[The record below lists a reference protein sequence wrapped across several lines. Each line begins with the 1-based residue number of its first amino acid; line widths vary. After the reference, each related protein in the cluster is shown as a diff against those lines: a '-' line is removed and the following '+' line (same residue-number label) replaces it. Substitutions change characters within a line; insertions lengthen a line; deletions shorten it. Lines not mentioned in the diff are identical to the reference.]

1 MVQYKML
8 FGEMKMESN
17 ANTSSKAYKEIPY
30 ILGIWIVAFLFILH
44 FSSSTTLFK
53 PDCFGFDSAFF
64 QSIGKLW
71 LEGIIPY
78 RDFFDH
84 KGPLLFMI
92 NALGYVFP
100 NTRLGLFLV
109 QSAFFSISLTLA
121 YLTLRQFINP
131 KYSVVILLVMILYLG
146 MVFGEG
152 NLSEEYSLT
161 FVFCM
166 LLFQAKWLKNQKKA
180 MVEKSAISHPK
191 IYSFIYGF
199 CVMTIA
205 LIRINNALIPCI
217 GILCIVWFLAR
228 QKQWKMI
235 LQNALF
241 VIFGAL
247 VVFVPVAGYFYM
259 NNAFVSFINGTF
271 LFNLSYSRVHAS
283 LPTITNSTLFYST
296 PVLLSWFIGL
306 YLLFKKELY
315 KSVFLFVT
323 GALTAYMCLGGN
335 SYAHYFI
342 NAAPLIPIAFCL
354 FMSSSENINLN
365 SKLNKFIQYSVV
377 LTLIVVFVY
386 NINLRAE
393 IIPYNPSVIEAGYA
407 NIQDSHWRNI
417 IDQIPEDD
425 ISDVAVYNLSNDAC
439 PIFILTDLK
448 PIYPNS
454 VLTEWH
460 AEVDPSIIT
469 KYVEFLKSDKPKW
482 ILCEDVE
489 NEKVVSLLDSSYELT
504 YSYDYEDSRILL
516 YRIKD

>member
-1 MVQYKML
+1 M
-8 FGEMKMESN
+8 GCISN
-17 ANTSSKAYKEIPY
+17 TRSKAHNETPY

-84 KGPLLFMI
+84 KGPVLFMI

-109 QSAFFSISLTLA
+109 QSTFFSISLSLV
-121 YLTLRQFINP
+121 YLTLRQFINR
-131 KYSVVILLVMILYLG
+131 KFSVIILVVMILYLG

-152 NLSEEYSLT
+152 NLSEEYSLP
-161 FVFCM
+161 FIFCM
-166 LLFQAKWLKNQKKA
+166 LLFQAKWLKNQKIA
-180 MVEKSAISHPK
+180 RAEKSAISHPK
-191 IYSFIYGF
+191 IYSFIYGLCF
-199 CVMTIA
+199 MMIA
-205 LIRINNALIPCI
+205 FIRINNALIPCV
-217 GILCIVWFLAR
+217 GIVCIVWFLAR

-235 LQNALF
+235 FQNALF

-247 VVFVPVAGYFYM
+247 VVFVPVAAYFYI

-271 LFNLSYSRVHAS
+271 LFSLSYTRVHAS
-283 LPTITNSTLFYST
+283 LTTITNSKLFYAT
-296 PVLLSWFIGL
+296 PILLSWFIGL
-306 YLLFKKELY
+306 RLLFRKELY
-315 KSVFLFVT
+315 KGVFLFVT
-323 GALTAYMCLGGN
+323 GALIAYMCLVGK
-335 SYAHYFI
+335 SYPHYFI

-354 FMSSSENINLN
+354 FASSSENPDSN
-365 SKLNKFIQYSVV
+365 SKLNTIIQYFVV
-377 LTLIVVFVY
+377 SALIVVFVY
-386 NINLRAE
+386 NINLRVE
-393 IIPYNPSVIEAGYA
+393 IIPYNPSVIKTGYA
-407 NIQDSHWRNI
+407 NIQESHWSNI

-425 ISDVAVYNLSNDAC
+425 IAEVAVYNLSNDAS
-439 PIFILTDLK
+439 PLFILTDLK

-460 AEVDPSIIT
+460 AEIDPSIIT
-469 KYVEFLKSDKPKW
+469 KYAEFLRSKKPKW
-482 ILCEDVE
+482 ILCENVKNKE
-489 NEKVVSLLDSSYELT
+489 IVSILDSSYELT
-504 YSYDYEDSRILL
+504 YAYTYDQEDSRILL